1 VVLMGAGLA
10 FVPGLLNRPPTHE
23 PQPQPVP
30 KGPADSGPKR
40 TASYFAG
47 GWTNTDPATRGI
59 TRLNIRV
66 DGPNLF
72 VKAWGKCQ
80 PTDCEWPEVPATPY
94 SEGVSTPA
102 TADIRTIEAVFK
114 TNFDESTMTI
124 RPEDPDGLT
133 TDILTHF
140 TDNSGRAN
148 YSASYQ
154 FRRGS

>member
-1 VVLMGAGLA
+1 MAGVGLA
-10 FVPGLLNRPPTHE
+10 FVPGLLNRTPSHDVQPRPPA
-23 PQPQPVP
+23 Q
-30 KGPADSGPKR
+30 GPANSGAKK

-47 GWTNTDPATRGI
+47 AWANTDPETRGI
-59 TRLNIRV
+59 TKLNIRV

-72 VKAWGKCQ
+72 VKAWGKCH
-80 PTDCEWPEVPATPY
+80 PTDCEWGEVPATAY

-102 TADIRTIEAVFK
+102 TADIRTIQALFK
-114 TNFDESTMTI
+114 TNFNKSTMTI
-124 RPEDPDGLT
+124 RPEDPDGLRA
-133 TDILTHF
+133 DILTHF

>member
-1 VVLMGAGLA
+1 M
-10 FVPGLLNRPPTHE
+10 
-23 PQPQPVP
+23 
-30 KGPADSGPKR
+30 
-40 TASYFAG
+40 
-47 GWTNTDPATRGI
+47 NTDPETRGI

-72 VKAWGKCQ
+72 VKAWGKCH

-94 SEGVSTPA
+94 GEGVSTPA
-102 TADIRTIEAVFK
+102 TADIRTIQAVFK

-124 RPEDPDGLT
+124 RPDDTDGLR
-133 TDILTHF
+133 TDILDHF

>member
-1 VVLMGAGLA
+1 LVVVLLGAGLA
-10 FVPGLLNRPPTHE
+10 FFPGLLNRPATHE
-23 PQPQPVP
+23 PQPRPSTN
-30 KGPADSGPKR
+30 SGAKR

-47 GWTNTDPATRGI
+47 GWTNPDPETRGI

-66 DGPNLF
+66 DGANLF
-72 VKAWGKCQ
+72 VTAWGKCH
-80 PTDCEWPEVPATPY
+80 PTDCEWPEVQATPY
-94 SEGVSTPA
+94 SQGVSTPA
-102 TADIRTIEAVFK
+102 TDTRTIEAVFK

-124 RPEDPDGLT
+124 RPDDADGLR